1 MGRKRSFMAMLVG
14 RLNRP
19 ARRALALNLDHVA
32 ERLETNRRDR
42 AIEATFEFDSRRS
55 SREAYLVRRVAR
67 RATHS
72 IVADVDPADPDAVVR
87 ATPLPTPFAAQTAF
101 PVPIVAMPPA
111 RAALARAMATVDLNQ
126 IIPRTTGLLVEV
138 HRSGV
143 GS

>member
-1 MGRKRSFMAMLVG
+1 VAPSLSPTTVSAY
-14 RLNRP
+14 P
-19 ARRALALNLDHVA
+19 AS
-32 ERLETNRRDR
+32 T
-42 AIEATFEFDSRRS
+42 IEAAFEFDSRTS
-55 SREAYLVRRVAR
+55 SREAYVVRCVVR

-101 PVPIVAMPPA
+101 PVSIVAMPPA
-111 RAALARAMATVDLNQ
+111 RAALARAMATVDLNT
-126 IIPRTTGLLVEV
+126 IIPRTTGLLVEI

>member
-1 MGRKRSFMAMLVG
+1 VQWPLAVAQELAGKRRSRLRGRPDYPRDPTVSAY
-14 RLNRP
+14 P
-19 ARRALALNLDHVA
+19 ASS
-32 ERLETNRRDR
+32 
-42 AIEATFEFDSRRS
+42 IEDTFEFDRRRS

-126 IIPRTTGLLVEV
+126 IMPHTTGLLVEV